1 MVRSVKIENS
11 AEVKVTFEQGY
22 LYSHEDGEVFLC
34 VRSEP
39 NKLIL
44 VSLINGNRWNEED
57 CSNVRVR
64 NTEFTQIPPGT
75 SLKITV

>member
-11 AEVKVTFEQGY
+11 VEADTTFKQGHLY
-22 LYSHEDGEVFLC
+22 LDEDGEVFFC
-34 VRSEP
+34 VRPEAE
-39 NKLIL
+39 KLIL

-64 NTEFTQIPPGT
+64 NTEFTQILPGT

>member
-11 AEVKVTFEQGY
+11 AEAEATFKQGHF
-22 LYSHEDGEVFLC
+22 YSHEDGEVFLC
-34 VRSEP
+34 VRPEP
-39 NKLIL
+39 DKLIL
-44 VSLINGNRWNEED
+44 ISLKDGNRWDEED

-64 NTEFTQIPPGT
+64 NTEFTQILPGT